1 MNILKKCIKH
11 SCVLLRHDETVA
23 RCSVNMGRFGYIND
37 RKISTTPT
45 NVYDGQCIAAMSG
58 SGSAPLP
65 VAAYGQIKGI
75 ARLKTEKKVI

>member
-1 MNILKKCIKH
+1 
-11 SCVLLRHDETVA
+11 
-23 RCSVNMGRFGYIND
+23 MGRFGYIND